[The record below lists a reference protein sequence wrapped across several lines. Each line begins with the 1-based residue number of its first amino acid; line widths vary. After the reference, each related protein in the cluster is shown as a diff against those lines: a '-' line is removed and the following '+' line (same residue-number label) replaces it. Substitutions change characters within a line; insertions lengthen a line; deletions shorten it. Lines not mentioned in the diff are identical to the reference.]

1 MEVADHMASMYYCS
15 INHLKCK
22 LLEVECDI
30 TLNDN
35 KEEEKENND
44 GRD

>member
-1 MEVADHMASMYYCS
+1 MASMYYYS
-15 INHLKCK
+15 INHLKCQ

-30 TLNDN
+30 TLNDDN